1 MVNPYKVYVFNK
13 YGISLEPTSSSTSP
27 MTFTST
33 EHARGD
39 NAKFLGYGTAGFRAH
54 ADLLDSFIP
63 YRVGIVACLR
73 SIYHKSATIGVM
85 ITASH
90 NPPQDNGVKIIEPDG
105 SMLIESWEGLARDLA
120 NTPDSNLDEK
130 IKQISSE
137 HKLELDHPC
146 CVYIGYDTRATSVKF
161 AKAVEAGVSK
171 FKNGKSKNWGLCTTP
186 LVHYY
191 VACDSSR
198 NDEVPYGVCSESGYY
213 KKLGKAFEK
222 LIELTGNKN
231 SGQKVL
237 VDCANGI
244 GSKMLAKFDGTLKNS
259 YFEAINDGSAGELN
273 SLCGADFVKVK
284 QNFPTGKCFQ
294 EANRRFAVFD
304 GDADRIMYF
313 WSENGT
319 FKLLDGDKLASLLSK
334 QISAWLRE
342 AGLKINLGVVQT
354 AYANGAS
361 TNFLREAC
369 GEEALACAKTGVKHV
384 HHKALDYDI
393 GVYFEANGHG
403 TIIFKELVKKQI
415 RESGHEK
422 LINFV
427 DLVNETVGDAL
438 SIMLA
443 IEICLL
449 ENNWSIADWSNMYT
463 ELPSRLCKV
472 TVTDRTAIKTFDEE
486 RQVCAPA
493 ELQPAINEK
502 VKQVSGGR
510 SFVRPSGTE
519 DAVRVYAE
527 AETREACDDLA
538 IQIAKLVHQLGGGE
552 GEFPEKL
559 F

>member
-1 MVNPYKVYVFNK
+1 
-13 YGISLEPTSSSTSP
+13 
-27 MTFTST
+27 
-33 EHARGD
+33 
-39 NAKFLGYGTAGFRAH
+39 
-54 ADLLDSFIP
+54 
-63 YRVGIVACLR
+63 
-73 SIYHKSATIGVM
+73 
-85 ITASH
+85 
-90 NPPQDNGVKIIEPDG
+90 
-105 SMLIESWEGLARDLA
+105 
-120 NTPDSNLDEK
+120 
-130 IKQISSE
+130 
-137 HKLELDHPC
+137 
-146 CVYIGYDTRATSVKF
+146 
-161 AKAVEAGVSK
+161 
-171 FKNGKSKNWGLCTTP
+171 
-186 LVHYY
+186 
-191 VACDSSR
+191 
-198 NDEVPYGVCSESGYY
+198 
-213 KKLGKAFEK
+213 
-222 LIELTGNKN
+222 
-231 SGQKVL
+231 
-237 VDCANGI
+237 
-244 GSKMLAKFDGTLKNS
+244 
-259 YFEAINDGSAGELN
+259 
-273 SLCGADFVKVK
+273 
-284 QNFPTGKCFQ
+284 
-294 EANRRFAVFD
+294 
-304 GDADRIMYF
+304 MYF

-493 ELQPAINEK
+493 ELQ
-502 VKQVSGGR
+502 
-510 SFVRPSGTE
+510 
-519 DAVRVYAE
+519 
-527 AETREACDDLA
+527 
-538 IQIAKLVHQLGGGE
+538 
-552 GEFPEKL
+552 
-559 F
+559 

>member
-1 MVNPYKVYVFNK
+1 MNNLFDKCFRQHLIRQRNHIFER
-13 YGISLEPTSSSTSP
+13 IS
-27 MTFTST
+27 
-33 EHARGD
+33 
-39 NAKFLGYGTAGFRAH
+39 
-54 ADLLDSFIP
+54 P

-284 QNFPTGKCFQ
+284 QGGLIIGWGRYIERHTNERIGTCENAKFHEKISFLQQKQMHAMLVNDHLACPTAIAHIYFAHIYFIYTLITFLILHFQTNTFSFFPFSSSKYTCLTFYFKFPTVLP
-294 EANRRFAVFD
+294 N
-304 GDADRIMYF
+304 
-313 WSENGT
+313 S
-319 FKLLDGDKLASLLSK
+319 
-334 QISAWLRE
+334 
-342 AGLKINLGVVQT
+342 
-354 AYANGAS
+354 
-361 TNFLREAC
+361 
-369 GEEALACAKTGVKHV
+369 
-384 HHKALDYDI
+384 
-393 GVYFEANGHG
+393 
-403 TIIFKELVKKQI
+403 
-415 RESGHEK
+415 
-422 LINFV
+422 
-427 DLVNETVGDAL
+427 
-438 SIMLA
+438 
-443 IEICLL
+443 L
-449 ENNWSIADWSNMYT
+449 ENHPT
-463 ELPSRLCKV
+463 
-472 TVTDRTAIKTFDEE
+472 TTD
-486 RQVCAPA
+486 
-493 ELQPAINEK
+493 
-502 VKQVSGGR
+502 
-510 SFVRPSGTE
+510 
-519 DAVRVYAE
+519 
-527 AETREACDDLA
+527 
-538 IQIAKLVHQLGGGE
+538 
-552 GEFPEKL
+552 
-559 F
+559 